1 MEINVPGPTM
11 QYEVQQSVS
20 VCNTRLSGELS
31 VQRLHRPGATPN
43 GFISSVSLSKRAGV
57 ISCADELHSH
67 YACPG
72 CAPSIHASR
81 LPPETQTCDFVLN
94 TWFNT
99 FLWVHVMQRR
109 PTNSLVRLIHTQA
122 TNYTL
127 CLHTYFSLSEHNAK
141 WRREYECTRS
151 RRGVGRQSRAQ
162 GEKKKKS
169 FQCVVKGIKIIVR
182 KIEGNK
188 INHIFRI
195 SCPTRATAGAKE
207 CRERNFLPIGNVFP
221 ADIIALHWFS
231 LYDIND
237 I

>member
-1 MEINVPGPTM
+1 MSPVPQCNTKCSK
-11 QYEVQQSVS
+11 VSASVTQDSVENCPYS
-20 VCNTRLSGELS
+20 VCTDLVLLQMDSSLLLAYQKGPGLFP
-31 VQRLHRPGATPN
+31 VQMNYTHIMLVLGVP
-43 GFISSVSLSKRAGV
+43 RAFTHL
-57 ISCADELHSH
+57 D
-67 YACPG
+67 CP
-72 CAPSIHASR
+72 R
-81 LPPETQTCDFVLN
+81 RQLN